1 MLVRGVRAGHPRI
14 HATAWEDGQVRRLE
28 SAVNSV
34 AGRLGLQVSR
44 IGSAA
49 AQLPV
54 EASSD
59 DAAQIAALRPFT
71 MTSATRLWSLVRAV
85 RYLESEGIGGDFVEC
100 GVWRGGSVMAM
111 AGELA
116 RLGASERKIW
126 LYDTFSGMT
135 DPSSRDIE
143 AVSGTPAQQLMETT
157 PVGDGNNVWCV
168 AGLDDVRANVATTGY
183 PMDQFV
189 FVEGDVAVTLQTHAP
204 ERVAL
209 LRLDTDWYESTKV
222 SLTQLFPKLAVGGVC
237 IFDDYGHWQGARD
250 AVDEYFTERNYQPLL
265 LPIDFSGRILIKSR
279 EIPH

>member
-1 MLVRGVRAGHPRI
+1 MNRFETTVN
-14 HATAWEDGQVRRLE
+14 
-28 SAVNSV
+28 AV
-34 AGRLGLQVSR
+34 AARLGLQVSR

-49 AQLPV
+49 TQLPV
-54 EASSD
+54 EASED
-59 DAAQIAALRPFT
+59 DATHIAALRPYT

-85 RYLESEGIGGDFVEC
+85 RYLESEGISGDFVEC

-116 RLGASERKIW
+116 RQGSSDRKIW
-126 LYDTFSGMT
+126 LYDTFAGMT

-143 AVSGTPAQQLMETT
+143 AVSGASAHQLMDTT

-168 AGLDDVRANVATTGY
+168 AGIDDVRTNVATTGY

-189 FVEGDVAVTLQTHAP
+189 FVEGDVAVTLNTQAP

-222 SLTQLFPKLAVGGVC
+222 SLTRLFPKLSVGGVC
-237 IFDDYGHWQGARD
+237 ILDDYGHWKGARD
-250 AVDEYFTERNYQPLL
+250 AVDEYFAERSYQPLM
-265 LPIDFSGRILIKSR
+265 LPIDFSGRILIKTR
-279 EIPH
+279 EIPY